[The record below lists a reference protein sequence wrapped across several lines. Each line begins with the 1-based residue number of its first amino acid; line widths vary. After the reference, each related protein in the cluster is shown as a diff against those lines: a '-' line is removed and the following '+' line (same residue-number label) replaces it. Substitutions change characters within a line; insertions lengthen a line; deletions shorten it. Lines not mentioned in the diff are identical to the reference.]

1 MLKIATKFVP
11 EPRDFFRAW
20 SAGFRYAEFWLSTD
34 LLQNVDRIIKIAKK
48 YPCEYV
54 PHFPNKKNDAQ
65 SVKQAVKLYRELGC
79 RSMVIHQP
87 MFDAWYD
94 EFVAR
99 DRSIRLAV
107 ENHQL
112 SEKEFWHWAESNP
125 GLNLDVEH
133 LWKFTMKDA
142 PLERLLKMLDKF
154 LQRYADKLYHVH
166 LPGYVPGEQEHRPMY
181 CNREFVFGVWDL
193 LDQVN
198 YRGLIVSEVN
208 AEYQTDQD
216 LKMDMLL
223 FERWW
228 LLRRCKENGKK

>member
-11 EPRDFFRAW
+11 ASVDFLRAW
-20 SAGFRYAEFWLSTD
+20 VAGFRYAEFWLSSD
-34 LLQNVDRIIKIAKK
+34 LLQDVEQIIKIAKK

-65 SVKQAVKLYRELGC
+65 SVKQAVKLYRELDC
-79 RSMVIHQP
+79 HAMVIHQP
-87 MFDAWYD
+87 MFDAWEN
-94 EFVAR
+94 EFASR
-99 DRSIRLAV
+99 EPAIRLAI

-112 SEKEFWHWAESNP
+112 NEKEFWNWADNNP

-133 LWKFTMKDA
+133 LWKFTLKDA
-142 PLERLLKMLDKF
+142 PLDRVLKMLDKF
-154 LQRYADKLYHVH
+154 LDRHANKLYHVH

-193 LDQVN
+193 LEKAN

-208 AEYQTDQD
+208 AEYQTEQD
-216 LKMDMLL
+216 LRMDALL

-228 LLRRCKENGKK
+228 LSRGYKPNGNK